1 MKEWIKTS
9 ERMPLEGQEVWV
21 AGEMKYDFEKEMDY
35 FVGIGWLKNMYE
47 ILFNQK
53 RLNDT
58 PEDVKIW
65 GTLND
70 WYEGQEH
77 FKITHWM
84 EIDEPEHPIDN

>member
-21 AGEMKYDFEKEMDY
+21 AGEMKYDYETKMRY
-35 FVGIGWLKNMYE
+35 FVGIGWLHDIHE
-47 ILFNQK
+47 I
-53 RLNDT
+53 RLKQFNDT

-70 WYEGQEH
+70 WYEGEEH

-84 EIDEPEHPIDN
+84 EIDEPEHPIEN